1 MKELKSEQ
9 LFSSELLFRKEFNKQ
24 EFLQFKSNNR
34 FRYFESELQ
43 LLFQYLQNHIATAS
57 MITEA
62 TGIPQKNICR
72 YKRQLEKAGKLWE
85 VEKKK
90 CRETGFE
97 AWYITTNPT
106 YVSSS
111 KQLSL
116 F

>member
-1 MKELKSEQ
+1 MKELTFEQ
-9 LFSSELLFRKEFNKQ
+9 LLKAETIFGTKFRKQ
-24 EFLQFKSNNR
+24 EFLQFQKKRR
-34 FRYFESELQ
+34 FAYFENELKAV
-43 LLFQYLQNHIATAS
+43 FQYLQNHIATAS
-57 MITEA
+57 MIAEA

-90 CRETGFE
+90 CKETGFA
-97 AWYITTNPT
+97 AWYITTNPM
-106 YVSSS
+106 YLPSS